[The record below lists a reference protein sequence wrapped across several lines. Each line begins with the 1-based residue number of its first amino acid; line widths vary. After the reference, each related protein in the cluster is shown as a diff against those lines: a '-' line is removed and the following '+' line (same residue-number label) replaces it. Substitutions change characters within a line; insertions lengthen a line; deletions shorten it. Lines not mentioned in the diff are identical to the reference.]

1 MWMCVCVSLLLHS
14 EFYTAHFYYHFKT
27 EEDKGSWL
35 FLFSFFFVLLVVT
48 YIILFP
54 TDQFFLYLS
63 FPAAALHT
71 LAIVKHTLVQNGC
84 ALVQLMCVCIEY
96 STEIN
101 EWTTHAAKQ
110 KIYPQSMPTVV
121 LLHYAALCV
130 ERRQSAQVL
139 QHKTQYVDE
148 TTNERVLSDS
158 HHIIFVS
165 HPNRVD
171 IRLRSAGM
179 KSSNEKKQPNRQQ
192 QQQQSCCKEENDVHK
207 CHDLSP
213 IVSHDM
219 EHKEKWLRCY
229 CCCYCWCCC
238 CMLAIWWRSDSH
250 RSVPGHC
257 KADVADI

>member
-14 EFYTAHFYYHFKT
+14 EFYTAHFLKPKKTKVFDCFSLVFFCASCSYLYYSVSH
-27 EEDKGSWL
+27 WP
-35 FLFSFFFVLLVVT
+35 V
-48 YIILFP
+48 
-54 TDQFFLYLS
+54 FLYLS